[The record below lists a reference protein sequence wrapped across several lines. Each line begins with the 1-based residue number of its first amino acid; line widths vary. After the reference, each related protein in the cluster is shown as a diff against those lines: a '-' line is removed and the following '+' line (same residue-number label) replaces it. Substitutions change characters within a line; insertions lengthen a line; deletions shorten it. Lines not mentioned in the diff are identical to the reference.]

1 MNSYVFSVFI
11 YNRTDNAVKNRFSTL
26 CKRRAKDDEPFQE
39 NGTPCSNTNAKRVL
53 TKTGCV
59 TPGTA
64 GSSLPMKQIRY
75 KNTSSTCMYSKQLNG
90 CMFFFTFSIL
100 ILLLC
105 LAVPI

>member
-1 MNSYVFSVFI
+1 LFSVFI

-59 TPGTA
+59 TPGAA

-75 KNTSSTCMYSKQLNG
+75 TKYQQHLYVSNLMA
-90 CMFFFTFSIL
+90 
-100 ILLLC
+100 
-105 LAVPI
+105 AVFVPFLF